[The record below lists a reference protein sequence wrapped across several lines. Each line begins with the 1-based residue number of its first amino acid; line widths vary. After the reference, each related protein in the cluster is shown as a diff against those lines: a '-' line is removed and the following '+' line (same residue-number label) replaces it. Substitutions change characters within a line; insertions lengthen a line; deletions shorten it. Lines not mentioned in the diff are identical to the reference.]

1 MMEVKTILPKV
12 KAAMR
17 IKAST
22 LYDSELE
29 MYIKAVLDDLDRL
42 SISLEDVDKVAH
54 LCILKT
60 KGYFGNSDPG
70 PKEMWQK
77 MYQDMLR
84 LTYMDGRRYKSDGV

>member
-70 PKEMWQK
+70 PKDIWQR
-77 MYQDMLR
+77 MYHDTLR
-84 LTYMDGRRYKSDGV
+84 QTYLDGRRYHDAV

>member
-1 MMEVKTILPKV
+1 MMEVKDILPKV

-42 SISLEDVDKVAH
+42 SISLEDIDKVAH

-70 PKEMWQK
+70 PKDIWQR
-77 MYQDMLR
+77 MYNDTLR
-84 LTYMDGRRYKSDGV
+84 QMYLDGRRYN

>member
-60 KGYFGNSDPG
+60 TGYFGNSDPG
-70 PKEMWQK
+70 PKDIWQR
-77 MYQDMLR
+77 MYHDTLR
-84 LTYMDGRRYKSDGV
+84 QTYLDGRRYHDAV

>member
-60 KGYFGNSDPG
+60 KGYFGNSGPG
-70 PKEMWQK
+70 PKDIWQR
-77 MYQDMLR
+77 MYHDTLR
-84 LTYMDGRRYKSDGV
+84 QTYLDGRRYHDAV

>member
-1 MMEVKTILPKV
+1 MMEVKDILPKV

-22 LYDSELE
+22 LYDIELE

-42 SISLEDVDKVAH
+42 SISLEDIDKVAH

-60 KGYFGNSDPG
+60 KGHFGNSDPG
-70 PKEMWQK
+70 PKDIWQR
-77 MYQDMLR
+77 MYNDTLR
-84 LTYMDGRRYKSDGV
+84 QTYLDGRRYN

>member
-60 KGYFGNSDPG
+60 KGCFGNSDPG
-70 PKEMWQK
+70 PKDIWQR
-77 MYQDMLR
+77 MYNDTLR
-84 LTYMDGRRYKSDGV
+84 QTYLDGRRYN

>member
-60 KGYFGNSDPG
+60 KGYFGNSDPE
-70 PKEMWQK
+70 PKDIWQR
-77 MYQDMLR
+77 MYHDTLR
-84 LTYMDGRRYKSDGV
+84 QTYLDGRRYHDAV

>member
-1 MMEVKTILPKV
+1 MMEVKDILPKV

-22 LYDSELE
+22 LYDIELE
-29 MYIKAVLDDLDRL
+29 VYIKAVLDDLDRL
-42 SISLEDVDKVAH
+42 SISLEDIDKVAH

-70 PKEMWQK
+70 PKDIWQR
-77 MYQDMLR
+77 MYNDTLR
-84 LTYMDGRRYKSDGV
+84 QTYLDGRRYN

>member
-1 MMEVKTILPKV
+1 MMEVKAILPKV
-12 KAAMR
+12 KAATR

-70 PKEMWQK
+70 PKDIWQR
-77 MYQDMLR
+77 MYHDTLR
-84 LTYMDGRRYKSDGV
+84 QTYLDGRRYHDAV

>member
-1 MMEVKTILPKV
+1 MMGVKDILPKV

-70 PKEMWQK
+70 PKDIWQR
-77 MYQDMLR
+77 MYHDTLR
-84 LTYMDGRRYKSDGV
+84 QTYLDGRRYHDAV